1 MEFEK
6 DSDIRTLRLDLN
18 GELYSAL
25 YNFDNN
31 YMNDRKLYLEIPIKT
46 NKIDITGEGFIIKNI
61 RILKVLEG
69 EEFSSNENL
78 KKIEIK

>member
-1 MEFEK
+1 
-6 DSDIRTLRLDLN
+6 
-18 GELYSAL
+18 
-25 YNFDNN
+25 
-31 YMNDRKLYLEIPIKT
+31 MNDRKLYLEIPIKT